1 MTRNTIDSELRIIY
15 IYKGVEF
22 FTKKEAED
30 FRELAETIDDNN
42 KKEKEMVRS
51 WKLQNKEKNLL
62 LMQKALE
69 NEQSYQK
76 PPTMVNA
83 GGYINT

>member
-1 MTRNTIDSELRIIY
+1 MNRNTIDSELRIIY

-22 FTKKEAED
+22 FTKEEAEE
-30 FRELAETIDDNN
+30 FRALAETIDDNN

-69 NEQSYQK
+69 NE
-76 PPTMVNA
+76 
-83 GGYINT
+83 

>member
-22 FTKKEAED
+22 FTKKEAEE

-69 NEQSYQK
+69 NE
-76 PPTMVNA
+76 
-83 GGYINT
+83 

>member
-69 NEQSYQK
+69 NE
-76 PPTMVNA
+76 
-83 GGYINT
+83 

>member
-22 FTKKEAED
+22 FTKKEAEE
-30 FRELAETIDDNN
+30 FRNLAETIEDNN
-42 KKEKEMVRS
+42 KREKEMVRS

-69 NEQSYQK
+69 NE
-76 PPTMVNA
+76 
-83 GGYINT
+83 

>member
-1 MTRNTIDSELRIIY
+1 MNRNTIDSELRIIY

-22 FTKKEAED
+22 FTKKEAEG
-30 FRELAETIDDNN
+30 FRDLAETINDNN

-69 NEQSYQK
+69 NE
-76 PPTMVNA
+76 
-83 GGYINT
+83 

>member
-1 MTRNTIDSELRIIY
+1 MNRNTIDSELRIIY

-22 FTKKEAED
+22 FTKEEAEE

-69 NEQSYQK
+69 NE
-76 PPTMVNA
+76 
-83 GGYINT
+83 

>member
-69 NEQSYQK
+69 KE
-76 PPTMVNA
+76 
-83 GGYINT
+83 

>member
-1 MTRNTIDSELRIIY
+1 MNRNTIDSELRIIY

-22 FTKKEAED
+22 FTKKEAEE

-69 NEQSYQK
+69 NE
-76 PPTMVNA
+76 
-83 GGYINT
+83 

>member
-1 MTRNTIDSELRIIY
+1 MNRNTIDSELRIIY

-22 FTKKEAED
+22 FTKEEAEG

-69 NEQSYQK
+69 NE
-76 PPTMVNA
+76 
-83 GGYINT
+83 

>member
-1 MTRNTIDSELRIIY
+1 MNRNTIDSELRIIY

-22 FTKKEAED
+22 FTKEEAEG

-42 KKEKEMVRS
+42 KKEKEMVRN
-51 WKLQNKEKNLL
+51 WKQQNKEKNLL

-69 NEQSYQK
+69 NE
-76 PPTMVNA
+76 
-83 GGYINT
+83 

>member
-51 WKLQNKEKNLL
+51 WKLQNKD
-62 LMQKALE
+62 
-69 NEQSYQK
+69 SHF
-76 PPTMVNA
+76 
-83 GGYINT
+83 